1 MKKSGGLLTYRIFR
15 ACGRKRKRIE
25 EMYTETYV
33 GEGYS
38 PANSQPP
45 ASASSILVADCGT
58 VFTKVSLLGL
68 VEGQYRLMARGEA
81 PTTAAPPHQDITKG
95 IIQAI
100 NEIEF
105 ITGRHFVDNG
115 RLISPEQP
123 SGDGSDLFVGTISA
137 GGPIRLVV
145 LGAVNPKLEE
155 LVTQAVSGLY
165 TEISAL
171 PAPSYQAV
179 TTVSPLSLGANAMSN
194 TTPGVPE
201 QWTPER
207 RDFEWKR
214 QLARIS
220 ELQPH
225 AAVIVGHADSPAG
238 PTSLQEACQL
248 VINAVQELNNSHN
261 GSAPA
266 KSGQNDAGSVHL
278 PVLYA
283 GAPQYVEAVRR
294 MLDGFAEVTRVE
306 SLVSQD
312 QLGPTSMAATALYE
326 REVIRHIPG
335 YDHMLSWSS
344 SSPVAT
350 ASSLSSLV
358 RFLAQH
364 YAMNVTALD
373 VGGTTTTVM
382 MAGEHGEFL
391 PFVSAGIGVGPGLGA
406 VLEKAGSQRVARWL
420 PFRISEDELRQY
432 VLNRML
438 HPQVIP
444 TNLRDLQIGQ
454 AFAREAIILTVEAT
468 KQNQFNQFDADLIL
482 ATGGVLAHAPMFG
495 QAALMLLDSLQPRGV
510 TSMVLDRTMLI
521 SQLGAVATVAP
532 IAAVQVNEND
542 AVMHRL
548 GTCVIPYGDLPQGQV
563 AIRVGIEYSN
573 GRQVTADVMS
583 GSIEIIPLR
592 INEQALLTLYP
603 APTVDVG
610 LGPGERA
617 RAAEEIDGGLVGLV
631 IDARGRPIIF
641 PTDEAERHA
650 RLLQWMQVVGA

>member
-1 MKKSGGLLTYRIFR
+1 
-15 ACGRKRKRIE
+15 
-25 EMYTETYV
+25 MYTETYL
-33 GEGYS
+33 GEGQS
-38 PANSQPP
+38 PASSHRP

-81 PTTAAPPHQDITKG
+81 PTTTAAPHQDITKG
-95 IIQAI
+95 IVQAI

-105 ITGRHFVDNG
+105 ITGRHFVADG
-115 RLISPEQP
+115 RLISPEQS
-123 SGDGSDLFVGTISA
+123 SGDGADLFISTMSA
-137 GGPIRLVV
+137 GGPIRLLVI
-145 LGAVNPKLEE
+145 GAVDSALED
-155 LVTQAVSGLY
+155 LAAQAVSGLY
-165 TEISAL
+165 AETFAL
-171 PAPSYQAV
+171 PSPSYLVA
-179 TTVSPLSLGANAMSN
+179 TRSAPLSVGAGAMASS
-194 TTPGVPE
+194 TPGIQG
-201 QWTPER
+201 QWTPDR
-207 RDFEWKR
+207 IDLEWER
-214 QLARIS
+214 QLLRIR

-225 AAVIVGHADSPAG
+225 AALIVGLADGPAG
-238 PTSLQEACQL
+238 PTPLQEACQL
-248 VINAVQELNNSHN
+248 VNNAVQELNKSLN
-261 GSAPA
+261 GSASA
-266 KSGQNDAGSVHL
+266 TSSSQDASIVPL

-294 MLDGFAEVTRVE
+294 MLNGYAEVTRVE
-306 SLVSQD
+306 TLVSQE

-326 REVIRHIPG
+326 REVIRRIPG

-344 SSPVAT
+344 SVPVAT

-364 YAMNVTALD
+364 YAMNVTAVD
-373 VGGTTTTVM
+373 AGGTTTTVM
-382 MAGEHGEFL
+382 MAGERGEFL
-391 PFVSAGIGVGPGLGA
+391 PLVSAGLGVGPGLGA
-406 VLEKAGSQRVARWL
+406 VLEKAGLQRIARWL
-420 PFRISEDELRQY
+420 PFRITEDELRQY

-444 TNLRDLQIGQ
+444 TSLRDLQIGQ

-468 KQNQFNQFDADLIL
+468 KQYQFNQFDADLIL
-482 ATGGVLAHAPMFG
+482 ATGGVLAHTPKFG
-495 QAALMLLDSLQPRGV
+495 QAALMLLDALQPRGV

-521 SQLGAVATVAP
+521 SQLGAVATIAP

-548 GTCVIPYGDLPQGQV
+548 GTCVIPYGDLPQGRV

-573 GRQVTADVMS
+573 GRQVTAEVMS

-603 APTVDVG
+603 ASTVDVG

-631 IDARGRPIIF
+631 IDARGRPLVF
-641 PTDEAERHA
+641 PTDETERHA
-650 RLLQWMQVVGA
+650 RIVQWMQVFGV

>member
-1 MKKSGGLLTYRIFR
+1 
-15 ACGRKRKRIE
+15 
-25 EMYTETYV
+25 MYTETYL
-33 GEGYS
+33 GEGQS
-38 PANSQPP
+38 PASSHRP

-81 PTTAAPPHQDITKG
+81 PTTTAAPHQDITKG
-95 IIQAI
+95 IVQAI

-105 ITGRHFVDNG
+105 ITGRHFVADG
-115 RLISPEQP
+115 RLISPEQS
-123 SGDGSDLFVGTISA
+123 SGDGADLFISTMSA
-137 GGPIRLVV
+137 GGPIRLLVI
-145 LGAVNPKLEE
+145 GAVDSALED
-155 LVTQAVSGLY
+155 LAAQAVSGLY
-165 TEISAL
+165 AETFAFPS
-171 PAPSYQAV
+171 PSYLVA
-179 TTVSPLSLGANAMSN
+179 TRSAPLSVGAGAMASS
-194 TTPGVPE
+194 TPGIQG
-201 QWTPER
+201 QWTPDR
-207 RDFEWKR
+207 INLEWER
-214 QLARIS
+214 QLLRIR

-225 AAVIVGHADSPAG
+225 AALIVGLADGPAG
-238 PTSLQEACQL
+238 PTPLQEACQL
-248 VINAVQELNNSHN
+248 VNNAVQELNKSLN
-261 GSAPA
+261 GSASA
-266 KSGQNDAGSVHL
+266 TSSSQDASIVPL

-294 MLDGFAEVTRVE
+294 MLNGYAEVTRVE
-306 SLVSQD
+306 TLVSQE

-326 REVIRHIPG
+326 REVIRRIPG

-344 SSPVAT
+344 SVPVAT

-364 YAMNVTALD
+364 YAMNVTAVD
-373 VGGTTTTVM
+373 AGGTTTTVM
-382 MAGEHGEFL
+382 MAGERGEFL
-391 PFVSAGIGVGPGLGA
+391 PLVSAGLGVGPGLGA
-406 VLEKAGSQRVARWL
+406 VLEKAGLQRIARWL
-420 PFRISEDELRQY
+420 PFRITEDELRQY

-444 TNLRDLQIGQ
+444 TSLRDLQIGQ

-468 KQNQFNQFDADLIL
+468 KQYQFNQFDADLIL
-482 ATGGVLAHAPMFG
+482 ATGGVLAHAPKFG
-495 QAALMLLDSLQPRGV
+495 QAALMLLDALQPRGV

-521 SQLGAVATVAP
+521 SQLGAVATIAP

-548 GTCVIPYGDLPQGQV
+548 GTCVIPYGDLPQGRV

-573 GRQVTADVMS
+573 GRQVTAEVMS

-603 APTVDVG
+603 ASTVDVG

-631 IDARGRPIIF
+631 IDARGRPLVF
-641 PTDEAERHA
+641 PTDETERHA
-650 RLLQWMQVVGA
+650 RIVQWMQVFGV